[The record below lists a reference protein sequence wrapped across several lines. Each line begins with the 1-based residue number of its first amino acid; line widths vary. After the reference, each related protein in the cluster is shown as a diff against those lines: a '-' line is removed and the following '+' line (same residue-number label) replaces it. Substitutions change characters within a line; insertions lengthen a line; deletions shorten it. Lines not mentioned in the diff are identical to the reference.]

1 VKTEKTGCGYG
12 YVGLWG
18 SVGMGILWGYP
29 QDFLWVWSGYGD
41 RNSVPTAALGGTR
54 HIFVY
59 YLRKRHLCLWQQMT
73 CNLQFNRYKQLTF
86 DCRAA
91 VRDFECKQE
100 TKLIDS
106 QNINNLYKH
115 INRKMRRPN
124 SSSCPVLYDQTG
136 SCVYSD
142 LDKAELFNAHFHS
155 VNVDDNGH
163 LPKFS
168 RRAEANTKLD
178 T

>member
-1 VKTEKTGCGYG
+1 VRVWVCRTLGFCGYG
-12 YVGLWG
+12 DPVGIPTG
-18 SVGMGILWGYP
+18 FSVGME
-29 QDFLWVWSGYGD
+29 WVGYGD

-115 INRKMRRPN
+115 INRKMCRPN